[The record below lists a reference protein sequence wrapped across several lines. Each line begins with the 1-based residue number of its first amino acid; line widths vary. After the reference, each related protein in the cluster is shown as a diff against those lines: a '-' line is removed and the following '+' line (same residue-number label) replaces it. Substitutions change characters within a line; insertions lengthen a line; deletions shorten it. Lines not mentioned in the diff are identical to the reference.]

1 MTTVNKSLS
10 RTAVPISKPRIS
22 QRSRVMSKCQIER
35 LTDPIR
41 SQKTRPSQ
49 GFTTRVVGTIH
60 PSVSRSVSKM
70 PTMTAAVFSNPT
82 VRGLMAF

>member
-35 LTDPIR
+35 LTGPYKKPED
-41 SQKTRPSQ
+41 K
-49 GFTTRVVGTIH
+49 
-60 PSVSRSVSKM
+60 
-70 PTMTAAVFSNPT
+70 A
-82 VRGLMAF
+82 